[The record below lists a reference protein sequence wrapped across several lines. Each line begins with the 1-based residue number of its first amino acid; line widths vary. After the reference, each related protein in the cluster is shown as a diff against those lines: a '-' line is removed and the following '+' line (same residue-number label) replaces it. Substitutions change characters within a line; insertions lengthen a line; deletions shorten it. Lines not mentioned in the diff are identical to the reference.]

1 MTKIALPSCVHLC
14 ANILYFW
21 DLKCK
26 CVTVKKVSS
35 CIKKKMSG
43 NFEKHHFFCYV
54 WYERAQLWCQ
64 PDWFSYCSRQKLRF
78 CFQCHSSN
86 SRLVALKVWQQVVIK
101 TYHFIGTKYEKSFF
115 SDMLMNS
122 PFKENQNGKTSFLGM
137 LHLLF
142 LLLSCLFFWDK
153 Q

>member
-1 MTKIALPSCVHLC
+1 MWPRLLCRHMCVQIYC
-14 ANILYFW
+14 TSEIWN
-21 DLKCK
+21 
-26 CVTVKKVSS
+26 VNVSQVRKS
-35 CIKKKMSG
+35 FLLHQKEMSG
-43 NFEKHHFFCYV
+43 NFEKHHFFV
-54 WYERAQLWCQ
+54 MFDTREH
-64 PDWFSYCSRQKLRF
+64 SYWANPTDLHIVQGRF

-101 TYHFIGTKYEKSFF
+101 TYHFIGTKYERSFF

-122 PFKENQNGKTSFLGM
+122 PFEENQNCKTSFLGM